1 MALLSRWEPF
11 DELANMHSM
20 MDRLFGRSFPGFAGG
35 TYYMATDIEDT
46 GNSYRITAPVPGFKP
61 EEVEVTFQNGVL
73 QLSAQHAQE
82 QQEGEPGKNYVR
94 RELAR
99 GAVQRSVQLGD
110 EVDPDNISASVENG
124 LLTVEV
130 PKAKQAEPK
139 KITVGTGAKQ
149 LQS

>member
-1 MALLSRWEPF
+1 MALLSAWRPF

-20 MDRLFGRSFPGFAGG
+20 MDRLFGGTFPGFAGG
-35 TYYMATDIEDT
+35 TYYLATDIEDT

-73 QLSAQHAQE
+73 QLSAQHPQ
-82 QQEGEPGKNYVR
+82 QQEEEQGKNYVR
-94 RELAR
+94 RELTR
-99 GAVQRSVQLGD
+99 GTVQRSIQLGD

-124 LLTVEV
+124 MLTLEV

-139 KITVGTGAKQ
+139 KVTVGTGTKQ